1 MNIVF
6 MGTPDFAVGTL
17 ETLINSEHDVT
28 AVVTQPDKPKGRGGK
43 MMFTPVKEAAVKAG
57 IEVYQPQKVKDA
69 GIYRSI
75 KKIKS

>member
-28 AVVTQPDKPKGRGGK
+28 AVVTQPDKPKGRGW
-43 MMFTPVKEAAVKAG
+43 END
-57 IEVYQPQKVKDA
+57 VYSREGGSSQSR
-69 GIYRSI
+69 Y
-75 KKIKS
+75 

>member
-43 MMFTPVKEAAVKAG
+43 ND
-57 IEVYQPQKVKDA
+57 VYSREGGSSQSR
-69 GIYRSI
+69 Y
-75 KKIKS
+75 

>member
-43 MMFTPVKEAAVKAG
+43 MMFTPVK
-57 IEVYQPQKVKDA
+57 D
-69 GIYRSI
+69 
-75 KKIKS
+75 KIAFIFKQASFMEKQEFL